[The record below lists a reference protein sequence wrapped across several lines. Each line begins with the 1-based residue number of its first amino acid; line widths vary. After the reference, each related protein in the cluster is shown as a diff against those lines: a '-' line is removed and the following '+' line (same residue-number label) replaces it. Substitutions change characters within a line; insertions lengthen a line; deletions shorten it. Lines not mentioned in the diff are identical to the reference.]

1 MNDLEKY
8 FRQHA
13 NELRFQ
19 KFNTDIGE
27 IEIRGIGEKA
37 IKYKKDGGEDEFAY
51 IRNFSQTRINYD
63 FYKIASH
70 IIKSFD
76 NELWNSKIRAKIKEQ
91 EKYCKNN
98 KAPLCAPNDGFCT
111 CGNQI
116 YLRKDANDWIS
127 HCPECHYAY
136 YD

>member
-19 KFNTDIGE
+19 KFETDIGE

-51 IRNFSQTRINYD
+51 IRTFDQTSINRD
-63 FYKIASH
+63 FLHIARAV
-70 IIKSFD
+70 IKSFD
-76 NELWNSKIRAKIKEQ
+76 NELWNDTIRQRIEQ
-91 EKYCKNN
+91 QKLADGPFF
-98 KAPLCAPNDGFCT
+98 APLDGFCHL
-111 CGNQI
+111 CGNQVF
-116 YLRKDANDWIS
+116 LRRDGIELVTG
-127 HCPECHYAY
+127 CPSCCWSYC
-136 YD
+136 D